1 MITITD
7 TNFTAKVLESN
18 GLTIVDFWAEW
29 CGPCRALAP
38 ILDELAKQYA
48 GKVTIGKLNIEEN
61 KEKTAEFAIRSIPT
75 LLFFKDGKEV
85 EKVIGGRS
93 QSDLEALI
101 KKHL

>member
-7 TNFTAKVLESN
+7 TNFTAKVLEN
-18 GLTIVDFWAEW
+18 KGLTIVDFWAEW

-38 ILDELAKQYA
+38 ILDEVAKKYT

-61 KEKTAEFAIRSIPT
+61 KEKPAEFAIRSIPT
-75 LLFFKDGKEV
+75 LIFFKDGKEV
-85 EKVIGGRS
+85 EKVIGGRT

-101 KKHL
+101 EKHL